1 MERIWMIGLPLLVLT
16 AACASAAP
24 DPSVTTAQTVPT
36 TAITTTTVAPSTTEE
51 PTTSTTAAADSVP
64 PDLAGRWF
72 SELDGERLILSL
84 NETTYAISF
93 GNQSPGGKVSVDGNQ
108 IRFYAGRVPG
118 DGLYEWTVD
127 GETLTFTALEPDP
140 SSGRQAAL
148 ETVFMR

>member
-84 NETTYAISF
+84 NGTTYAILF
-93 GNQSPGGKVSVDGNQ
+93 GTSHDGKVSVDGNQ
-108 IRFYAGRVPG
+108 IRFYGGEVLG

-127 GETLTFTALEPDP
+127 GETLTFTALEPD
-140 SSGRQAAL
+140 SSGGRQAAL